1 MEPQKPFHLHRL
13 AFLND
18 HKKLAN
24 VFKSASFSSLQELH
38 QLDFRGF
45 TPLHI
50 SVMKNHFGK
59 FDAPQTPFSLSI
71 LLTGGKLDSSFQ
83 ECASLLLKMG
93 AVVKRKSLWGWDA
106 LDEAISMGNRDM
118 IRLLFKARKEQS
130 KKNSLQRISL
140 LSKEF
145 EEVNNLVS
153 TKHSPFFS
161 S

>member
-50 SVMKNHFGK
+50 SVMKNHF
-59 FDAPQTPFSLSI
+59 
-71 LLTGGKLDSSFQ
+71 